1 MDWDKILHT
10 EPGQKLVLEI
20 GANVKPQARFVEEW
34 KEEKDAKVITLDVD
48 EKQKPDIVGDA
59 AEMPPELYGKL
70 DGLLASHVLEH
81 FSYWKTNEV
90 LAGWIRCLKEGGE
103 LHILVPSLEWA
114 AREVL
119 SERPSPAVYAQLYAG
134 QVNQWDVHL
143 TGFTMRKL
151 RALFEQ
157 SGISVHTARTG
168 VYHLRVGNLGEFE
181 ALQHYIAGVKGA
193 PVVSKV

>member
-1 MDWDKILHT
+1 MNWNEILHT
-10 EPGQKLVLEI
+10 ESGQKLVLEI
-20 GANVKPQARFVEEW
+20 GPNVKPQARFVDAW
-34 KEEKDAKVITLDVD
+34 KEERDTKVITLDVD
-48 EKQKPDIVGDA
+48 ADQKPDIVGDA
-59 AEMPPELYGKL
+59 ADMPPELYGKL

-81 FSYWKTNEV
+81 FSYWKTDTV

-151 RALFEQ
+151 RALFEKL
-157 SGISVHTARTG
+157 GISVHTARTG
-168 VYHLRVGNLGEFE
+168 VYHIRVGNMGEFE
-181 ALQHYIAGVKGA
+181 ALQHYIAGVKGS